1 MTFRVQLCGGA
12 DLRSAAGALGLVLAN
27 DGKPDLA
34 LIDLRDDASLA
45 CAAELPPT
53 LPRVAVVG
61 EAQLRL
67 ARAIGVPGR
76 AVSTSSEP
84 AALGPLIAAAVPR
97 EARRSTR
104 SVLITSPR
112 GGVGRSLLVSNLAR
126 RLADTRSV
134 FVLDLTGTGAVAW
147 WLGAEGGSWAEL
159 ELLAHE
165 LTGEHL
171 AVVAVEAGPGIRI
184 AGGAPRA
191 ATPRL
196 AVAAARAALEV
207 AEMVLLDAPTIADP
221 AAVAVSEVVD
231 RILLLTYDDPVS
243 VATLAATTAPE
254 GAWLIASQSRAAS
267 LAGRD
272 AFRSLPS
279 DEAAVAAAAGRR
291 GPVGGALG
299 RGYDEL
305 AELLRIDAS

>member
-1 MTFRVQLCGGA
+1 MTFRVELCGGV
-12 DLRSAAGALGLVLAN
+12 DLRSAAAALGLVPAT

-45 CAAELPPT
+45 RAAELPPT
-53 LPRVAVVG
+53 LPRVVVIA

-67 ARAIGVPGR
+67 ARALGVPER
-76 AVSTSSEP
+76 SVTTSSEP

-104 SVLITSPR
+104 SVLITAAR

-147 WLGAEGGSWAEL
+147 WLGAEGSSWSEL

-165 LTGEHL
+165 LSGEHL
-171 AVVAVEAGPGIRI
+171 AVVAVDAAPGVRI

-221 AAVAVSEVVD
+221 VTLAVSEVVD
-231 RILLLTYDDPVS
+231 RILLLSYDDPVS
-243 VATLAATTAPE
+243 VATLAATDVPD
-254 GAWLIASQSRAAS
+254 GAWLISSQSKATS

-272 AFRSLPS
+272 AFRSLPA
-279 DEAAVAAAAGRR
+279 DEAAVAAAAGKR

-305 AELLRIDAS
+305 TELLRIDAS

>member
-67 ARAIGVPGR
+67 ARALGVPGR

-134 FVLDLTGTGAVAW
+134 FVLDLTGSGAVAW

-159 ELLAHE
+159 ELLAH
-165 LTGEHL
+165 
-171 AVVAVEAGPGIRI
+171 EAGPGIRI